1 MFDPTKELEA
11 ALITADFC
19 DFTVKEGNRLSSDSS
34 MLSDPWSI
42 SEGNSSPNG
51 STQFNDSDGNTLIQG
66 GSTTQTEKNEVDNI
80 IGSNYRDLQRRTR
93 DISRRHGEAAIYGL
107 SDSLSQAEF
116 LGDVYYRQDQ
126 IVTGI
131 VGNVGWAG
139 RTTRRDTNDYFKFTV
154 GKSGTINLNLTGLE
168 GDIGISLKD
177 STGTTLAISDRDGTR
192 NESIQKDLSA
202 GDYYARIYSYGGRWN
217 HDESSYR
224 LQISRQAD
232 RHEQRLEGF
241 LDDGSVKN
249 AALNA
254 IKGTVNGRPDNWF
267 SRSDFINILDSCRD
281 FGNVDIHEVRDLRQ
295 LHNYA
300 EVTGLMHAKTKILG
314 DKVVNGDRS
323 NAWYT
328 GSDSIR
334 GELGNL
340 GANYDADK
348 MGLLIGKHFLGTD
361 RPAIT
366 RDDSGNLEGRYRQA
380 NGQLFVDGLQADDV
394 SQGSLGTCYFL
405 ASLSGTASDK
415 PHLIRN
421 MFSDNRDGTWSV
433 KFTTNGVTD
442 YVTVDGMLP
451 AYNTSTTSNGNFL
464 YANDGGDNGARNW
477 LSSNNELWAAL
488 AEKAYAQLNESGR
501 IQQDGTNSYQGIEG
515 GWSRDS
521 TTHITG
527 LRTKYG
533 QAFSIDPWG
542 SDSLVTEQELRSL
555 VTSSRVVTIGSFDD
569 TARGNVKDANGNEIL
584 ESWNGSSN
592 GATPSTNASDAIQEH
607 AYTITGYEAASSRFT
622 VRNPWDTQSL
632 RLTFDQIRSLGGTI
646 SWSIA

>member
-1 MFDPTKELEA
+1 MFDPSKEQEA

-19 DFTVKEGNRLSSDSS
+19 DFTAKEANRLSTYSS
-34 MLSDPWSI
+34 MLSAPWST
-42 SEGNSSPNG
+42 SEVDLSPNG
-51 STQFNDSDGNTLIQG
+51 STQLNDSDGNTLIQG
-66 GSTTQTEKNEVDNI
+66 GSTTQSEKNEIDGI
-80 IGSNYRDLQRRTR
+80 IGGNYRDLQKRTR
-93 DISRRHGEAAIYGL
+93 DIFRRHGEAAIFGL
-107 SDSLSQAEF
+107 SDSLSQAEV

-126 IVTGI
+126 IVTGL

-139 RTTRRDTNDYFKFTV
+139 QATRRDTNDYFKFTV

-177 STGTTLAISDRDGTR
+177 SEGNTLAISDRDGAS
-192 NESIQKDLSA
+192 NESIQKHLSA

-232 RHEQRLEGF
+232 SHEQRLEGF

-300 EVTGLMHAKTKILG
+300 EVTGLMHAKTEILG

-340 GANYDADK
+340 GRDYDADK

-366 RDDSGNLEGRYRQA
+366 RDDSGNLKGAYRQA
-380 NGQLFVDGLQADDV
+380 NGQLFVDGIQADDV
-394 SQGSLGTCYFL
+394 GQGSIANCYFL

-415 PHLIRN
+415 PHLIQN
-421 MFSDNRDGTWSV
+421 MFSDNGDGTWSV

-451 AYNTSTTSNGNFL
+451 AFNTSPTSDGNFL

-501 IQQDGTNSYQGIEG
+501 IQQDGTNSYQGIEWG
-515 GWSRDS
+515 SSSDS

-527 LRTKYG
+527 LRTKHG
-533 QAFSIDPWG
+533 KASSSDPGNW
-542 SDSLVTEQELRSL
+542 DSRVTEQELRSF
-555 VTSSRVVTIGSFDD
+555 VASSRVVTIGSFDD
-569 TARGNVKDANGNEIL
+569 TARGNVKNAMGEEIL
-584 ESWNGSSN
+584 EAWNGSAN
-592 GATPSTNASDAIQEH
+592 GATPSTNASDAVQEH
-607 AYTITGYEAASSRFT
+607 AYTITGYESASRRFT
-622 VRNPWDTQSL
+622 VRNTWDTQSL
-632 RLTFDQIRSLGGTI
+632 RLTFSQIRSLGGTI
-646 SWSIA
+646 SWSVS